1 MADLEKR
8 VGSLEQHRDHIYEML
23 DLMASNQNRLD
34 DALATLA
41 DAHIRTQEQFLE
53 TDRRMAETDRRI
65 ADLVSGIGEFI
76 RKMDQRQN

>member
-23 DLMASNQNRLD
+23 DVMATNQNRLD
-34 DALATLA
+34 DVLATLA
-41 DAHIRTQEQFLE
+41 DAHIKTQEQF
-53 TDRRMAETDRRI
+53 RETDRRI

-76 RKMDQRQN
+76 RKMDERRK